1 MNANLYLRV
10 SLKKSD
16 NLSEFFKSVNFNV
29 LPRIGEEIVEISEN
43 NMQYY
48 KVEKIVHNLERYTS
62 DFVNIFLKDICV
74 DTLDEKEKIES
85 ILNGYD
91 WTNEK

>member
-1 MNANLYLRV
+1 
-10 SLKKSD
+10 
-16 NLSEFFKSVNFNV
+16 
-29 LPRIGEEIVEISEN
+29 
-43 NMQYY
+43 MQYY
-48 KVEKIVHNLERYTS
+48 KVEKIVHNLERHTS